1 MNLSDVSDVTGLSID
16 RLSTCVQKGFLP
28 ARERI
33 RNVPKGVRYEVSP
46 DVVYDFARGQWFS
59 NRTAMTPP
67 PEVAEKLLKNYGK
80 DLSEP
85 VRNKLMRLRYE
96 AIEPRMDSK
105 TKIGRGIT

>member
-1 MNLSDVSDVTGLSID
+1 MNLMDVSELTGLSVD

-33 RNVPKGVRYEVSP
+33 RNVPKGVRYEINP

-67 PEVAEKLLKNYGK
+67 PEVAERLLENYGAELSEAVRTKLL
-80 DLSEP
+80 
-85 VRNKLMRLRYE
+85 RLRYE
-96 AIEPRMDSK
+96 EVQPRMDSK
-105 TKIGRGIT
+105 QRIGRR